1 MSGASGGGRGHR
13 FKKGGRTLLDVQA
26 QQVRKARNW
35 DKGGSRKWQRRYFVL
50 FGAQQQ
56 QHRTTRRRAS
66 VVHLSP
72 PPTAAAAASRTTG
85 SYLPWRSH
93 ILASRCTVCARC
105 VWGGAGHAE
114 QQGALRYFMSAQPDA
129 PEMDCLCAGRPYLAE
144 ACVKAALFLFLF
156 FEPSSTRMPALQHRN
171 RWMVLGW
178 VAGFRSACMTPC
190 CTHA

>member
-1 MSGASGGGRGHR
+1 MCRRSRSARHGTGIRVARASGSGGTSCFSVRSSSSIAPLV
-13 FKKGGRTLLDVQA
+13 GGPALCI
-26 QQVRKARNW
+26 
-35 DKGGSRKWQRRYFVL
+35 SP
-50 FGAQQQ
+50 
-56 QHRTTRRRAS
+56 
-66 VVHLSP
+66 P